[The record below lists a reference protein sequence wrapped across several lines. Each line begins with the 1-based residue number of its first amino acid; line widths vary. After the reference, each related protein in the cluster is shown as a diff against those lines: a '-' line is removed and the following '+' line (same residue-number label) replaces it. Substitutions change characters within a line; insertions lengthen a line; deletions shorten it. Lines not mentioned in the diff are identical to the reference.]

1 MNMRR
6 MLGTL
11 LTLCMVISMLPMN
24 VFAADYVKAN
34 SEAVVNQDSVIV
46 YSGKPISTDKSVY
59 AVETLKKGDRVE
71 VIQAY
76 SEGTDH
82 LNSPTNF
89 HYVKTKNNKKGYT
102 FVLKG
107 TGQTLRPLNADEIAA
122 DEQAERAEA
131 EAKAKEQA
139 EKEAQAKAEA
149 EKKADIYKHDIDMD
163 YLSDYI
169 YGGSKALTG
178 YSYGDLYGKGHGD
191 FTRHDRPEDL
201 KLVGRAVLHIG
212 DAGKDGIVEAAFY
225 PGSAPVN
232 YHQQRLD
239 DLQEI
244 GYYPIMGNPSAN
256 QNNANTAFYAYTGSE
271 YEVVAY
277 NDTWVA
283 VWDKGGLDTSQGVG
297 NPCGGAA
304 KAQYASWKPGVY
316 FFRRTNCYILDIENQ
331 LLKKPE
337 IEATGAATC
346 ALLIKTTPH
355 KTDYVKTGVY
365 KRNQTFEVIDKTP
378 VDGHYKVYY
387 RGGEYYVNAQFVN
400 LKLKNVAKPTITY
413 TAKIKSGD
421 YDYINIRTEA
431 SKDSVLVG
439 SAKTGALIDVIEKD
453 YNDTYAKIW
462 FNSKECYI
470 QTEFLTSFK
479 ETPSNSGTAS
489 ATGNQAETKQ
499 TVANTQPI
507 YVDTNRYD
515 VLAYNINGNNY
526 FKLRDIAQ
534 LLTGSAKTFDI
545 EYDAS
550 TNSINMLS
558 LFDYTSVGGELTKGD
573 GKTRNAAVSTAFL
586 TYDGVP
592 VSVACYNIDGNNY
605 FKLRDVT
612 DVLDCKVEWDN
623 ENQLIKIITT
633 LPAKEDMN
641 APKG

>member
-1 MNMRR
+1 M
-6 MLGTL
+6 
-11 LTLCMVISMLPMN
+11 
-24 VFAADYVKAN
+24 
-34 SEAVVNQDSVIV
+34 
-46 YSGKPISTDKSVY
+46 
-59 AVETLKKGDRVE
+59 
-71 VIQAY
+71 
-76 SEGTDH
+76 
-82 LNSPTNF
+82 
-89 HYVKTKNNKKGYT
+89 
-102 FVLKG
+102 
-107 TGQTLRPLNADEIAA
+107 NADEIAA
-122 DEQAERAEA
+122 DAAAEKAKA

-149 EKKADIYKHDIDMD
+149 EKKAEIYKHDIDMD

-178 YSYGDLYGKGHGD
+178 WSYGDLYGKGHGD
-191 FTRHDRPEDL
+191 FTRHDRPKEL
-201 KLVGRAVLHIG
+201 KVVGRAVLHIG
-212 DAGKDGIVEAAFY
+212 DAGKDGKVQASFY
-225 PGSAPVN
+225 PGNPPIN
-232 YHQQRLD
+232 YHQQRLKD
-239 DLQEI
+239 VEETGYPMI
-244 GYYPIMGNPSAN
+244 GFVSSATGNEN
-256 QNNANTAFYAYTGSE
+256 IAFYAYTGSE

-283 VWDKGGLDTSQGVG
+283 VWDKGGLDTSQGLG
-297 NPCGGAA
+297 NPCGGQFFAE
-304 KAQYASWKPGVY
+304 YASWKSGVY
-316 FFRRTNCYILDIENQ
+316 FFRRENCYILDIENQ

-355 KTDYVKTGVY
+355 KTDYVKAGVY

-489 ATGNQAETKQ
+489 AAGNQAETKQ
-499 TVANTQPI
+499 TVANTQAI

-592 VSVACYNIDGNNY
+592 VSAACYNIDGNNY

-612 DVLDCKVEWDN
+612 DALDCKVEWDN